1 MDNNNTK
8 TVVKHFDIVIY
19 ASIINE
25 QSVNNKKAMM
35 ASKRKKRRAMVT
47 HGKSYIVSV
56 DSNEATL
63 HYRSSLGRPFE
74 PHLNDKTNLRI
85 YYLALY

>member
-1 MDNNNTK
+1 MHNNNTK
-8 TVVKHFDIVIY
+8 TVVKHFDKVIY

-47 HGKSYIVSV
+47 HGESYFCAI
-56 DSNEATL
+56 
-63 HYRSSLGRPFE
+63 
-74 PHLNDKTNLRI
+74 NDW
-85 YYLALY
+85 